1 VEQVVSETGCETGP
15 RQESG
20 SRSRHSL
27 EVVACDTLKVDQRL
41 SIGAPAAL
49 HAADAGVNGCDLP
62 ALSFL
67 WAIKRPSDFAGR
79 AADEFARTWVLP
91 LRHSRDR
98 TTQSGPLGAIQ
109 AVAIVTLAQRL
120 AYSLVL

>member
-1 VEQVVSETGCETGP
+1 MRNRAS
-15 RQESG
+15 
-20 SRSRHSL
+20 SRKRGNSL
-27 EVVACDTLKVDQRL
+27 EMVACDTLKVDQCL

-49 HAADAGVNGCDLP
+49 HAANAGVNGCDLP

-67 WAIKRPSDFAGR
+67 RAMKRPSDFAGR
-79 AADEFARTWVLP
+79 APDEFARTWVLP

-98 TTQSGPLGAIQ
+98 TTQSGTLGAIQ

-120 AYSLVL
+120 AYSLVLSLPRNCSSPS